1 MLNKCYKA
9 SPKKPGHLL
18 HIQNPTQ
25 KKSVSTIANRF
36 KIYITKIWNCS
47 FYLHYVY
54 LKIFIQN
61 KVSTY
66 YVWNA
71 REVVSKSF
79 ITERTLTFIKY

>member
-1 MLNKCYKA
+1 MLQSITKKTRPLITY
-9 SPKKPGHLL
+9 PKSY
-18 HIQNPTQ
+18 TE
-25 KKSVSTIANRF
+25 KSVSTIANRF

-54 LKIFIQN
+54 LKIFLQN